1 MLHLPTSARTH
12 IRNMSSIPA
21 ACGVKTSNELAMTK
35 DLEAVT
41 IEVLQERLLAEVE
54 AQQRL
59 QNELKTA
66 LETERNLRL
75 ENELLW
81 TYLQRK
87 YPARVEDAAD
97 LLTRLTDGAELSAEL
112 QTLQPAPGSSRTL
125 RQRVR

>member
-1 MLHLPTSARTH
+1 MPSMTQHLQ
-12 IRNMSSIPA
+12 A
-21 ACGVKTSNELAMTK
+21 AST
-35 DLEAVT
+35 D
-41 IEVLQERLLAEVE
+41 VLQERLIEE
-54 AQQRL
+54 IHAQQRL
-59 QNELKTA
+59 QDELKTA

-112 QTLQPAPGSSRTL
+112 QTLQPVTETSSRTL
-125 RQRVR
+125 RQRVRSRLGKVPGVHWAYHGIKN

>member
-75 ENELLW
+75 ENEMLW

-87 YPARVEDAAD
+87 YQARVEDAAD
-97 LLTRLTDGAELSAEL
+97 LLIRLTEDVEISAEL
-112 QTLQPAPGSSRTL
+112 QTLQPVTETSSRT
-125 RQRVR
+125 